1 MSFKISADIF
11 PVSDVWAGT
20 KVDMLLKS
28 NTNIVLIIHYPII
41 FIASW
46 S

>member
-11 PVSDVWAGT
+11 PVSDIWAGT

-28 NTNIVLIIHYPII
+28 NTNIEIIC
-41 FIASW
+41 
-46 S
+46 